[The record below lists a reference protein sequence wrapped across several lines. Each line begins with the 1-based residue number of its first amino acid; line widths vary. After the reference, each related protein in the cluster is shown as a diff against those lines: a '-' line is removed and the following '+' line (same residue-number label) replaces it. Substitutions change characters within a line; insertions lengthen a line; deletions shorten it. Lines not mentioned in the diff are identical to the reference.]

1 MPNNLVTV
9 FMISY
14 NQEEFIIE
22 ALQNV
27 LNQKTDFD
35 FQVIL
40 SDDCST
46 DHTQNKVDNFLE
58 NHPRKNLVTFIKQK
72 ENLGWMPN
80 FIFTLQKCQESGAK
94 YIAMCE
100 GDDFWTNDYK
110 LQKQIDILE
119 NNPDVV
125 LACHQYKELYNDAS
139 TKDFPYFRED
149 FFQGKESFK
158 FSQKDFEK
166 FMRIQTMTIVFRNSA
181 LDLSLRKKYDY
192 YCDTHIKHHL
202 FDHGLGL
209 YTKDFDAVYRI
220 HGRNVFMSLDVR
232 KKTKF
237 SYDVY
242 KDLIINNNSI
252 GYKNLLN
259 SAMRDRMNNE
269 LENQN
274 KNILKKYY
282 LKLIWEQY
290 KNTKSI
296 LQLLK
301 YIIKGILKSK
311 QK

>member
-1 MPNNLVTV
+1 MTNTLVTV

-14 NQEEFIIE
+14 NQQDFIIE

-46 DHTQNKVDNFLE
+46 DFTQKKVDNFLE
-58 NHPRKNLVTFIKQK
+58 NHPRKKLVTFIKQK

-100 GDDFWTNDYK
+100 GDDFWTNEYK
-110 LQKQIDILE
+110 LQKQINLLE
-119 NNPDVV
+119 NNPDIV
-125 LACHQYKELYNDAS
+125 LACHQYKELYNDSS
-139 TKDFPYFRED
+139 TKDFPYFRKD
-149 FFQGKESFK
+149 FFQGKKSFK
-158 FSQKDFEK
+158 FSQADFEQ
-166 FMRIQTMTIVFRNSA
+166 FMRIQTMTILFRSSA
-181 LDLSLRKKYDY
+181 LDLSLQDKYDY
-192 YCDTHIKHHL
+192 YCDTHIKHHIL
-202 FDHGLGL
+202 DHGLGC
-209 YTKDFDAVYRI
+209 YTENFDAIYRI
-220 HGRNVFMSLDVR
+220 HGNNVFMSLDKR

-242 KDLIINNNSI
+242 KDLIINNGSI
-252 GYKNLLN
+252 GYKKLLN
-259 SAMRDRMNNE
+259 LAMKERINHE
-269 LENQN
+269 LESQN
-274 KNILKKYY
+274 NNIFKKYY
-282 LKLIWEQY
+282 QKLIWEQF

-301 YIIKGILKSK
+301 YVIKGTFKTY
-311 QK
+311 